1 MVPITIP
8 NSVGLPR
15 VWYREA
21 NALNLADFALTD
33 EDKEVLQPRYRIE
46 NMFTPDHPDFVILP
60 CLKQLADQEHSL
72 FKVEVLMLN
81 PAIQDYFE
89 LFDDYKRKLRAYFME
104 NRFFDIHYLRGLL
117 TPKNYVTIFNNP
129 AGIGHFLHMVK
140 YLPED

>member
-1 MVPITIP
+1 MVSITIP
-8 NSVGLPR
+8 NSISLPR
-15 VWYREA
+15 EWYRDV
-21 NALNLADFALTD
+21 NTLNLADFNLTD
-33 EDKEVLQPRYRIE
+33 DDKEALQHHYRME
-46 NMFTPDHPDFVILP
+46 NMLTPDRPDFVILP
-60 CLKQLADQEHSL
+60 CVKQLADQEHSI

-89 LFDDYKRKLRAYFME
+89 LFDDYKRKLRAYFTE